1 MSQNVWQKR
10 QRQCDAPFLW
20 SVKTINIGYS
30 RSAKE
35 HAQSLSPSSY
45 WEVVQRCREFALVRI
60 ENCTLQMIT
69 RGAVKEKPWH
79 LISVSSME
87 TRSFLILW
95 IGTGQTQCRN
105 TLHKK
110 SRNNHDRLPSEHYH
124 YPSSTKDA
132 KKNMRRFELNPNKI
146 FVDDWMT
153 FSLAHMWYFHVLSS
167 PKGTPRYFGL
177 DLRRIYHPCPIGFH
191 ARRKRSLPLCTVA
204 VKPLSCETHM
214 VRNKTSTN
222 SCCWTFS
229 EVKTGEKSENLAFR
243 VFKQGPVLEVSAHTY
258 LKAHQVSS
266 LCLFMPNCNDVLLRA
281 ASILKFRQ
289 GFHCVAQLKNARIFQ

>member
-45 WEVVQRCREFALVRI
+45 WEVVQRCREFALVRT

-153 FSLAHMWYFHVLSS
+153 FSLAHMWYFHL
-167 PKGTPRYFGL
+167 PKAHRGTLASTWEGFTILAPLGSMRDESVVCLYAPWQWNRYLVKVTWSAIKHQQIPVAGPSQKSKREKN
-177 DLRRIYHPCPIGFH
+177 RRILH
-191 ARRKRSLPLCTVA
+191 
-204 VKPLSCETHM
+204 
-214 VRNKTSTN
+214 
-222 SCCWTFS
+222 S
-229 EVKTGEKSENLAFR
+229 EC
-243 VFKQGPVLEVSAHTY
+243 
-258 LKAHQVSS
+258 SS
-266 LCLFMPNCNDVLLRA
+266 KGQ
-281 ASILKFRQ
+281 S
-289 GFHCVAQLKNARIFQ
+289 